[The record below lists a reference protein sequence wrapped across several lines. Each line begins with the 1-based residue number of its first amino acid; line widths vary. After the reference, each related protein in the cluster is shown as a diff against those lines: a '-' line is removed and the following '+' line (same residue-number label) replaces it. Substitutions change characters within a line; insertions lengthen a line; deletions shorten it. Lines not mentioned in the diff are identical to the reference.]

1 MLENG
6 TPKMVTLIDE
16 DGREREFSLHDA
28 FDVDGV
34 TYYLVE
40 DQNNPELV
48 LVLREEDGRLA
59 TIDGAEFDRILAI
72 LENEN
77 D

>member
-1 MLENG
+1 MPENG
-6 TPKMVTLIDE
+6 TPEKVTLVDE
-16 DGREREFSLHDA
+16 DGKERDFSLHDA

-40 DQNNPELV
+40 DRKNPELV
-48 LVLREEDGRLA
+48 LVLREEEGRLA

>member
-1 MLENG
+1 
-6 TPKMVTLIDE
+6 MVTLVDE
-16 DGREREFSLHDA
+16 DGTEREFSLHDA

-40 DQNNPELV
+40 DRKNPELV
-48 LVLREEDGRLA
+48 LVLREEEGRLA

>member
-1 MLENG
+1 MPENG
-6 TPKMVTLIDE
+6 TPEKVTLVDE
-16 DGREREFSLHDA
+16 DGKEREFSLHDA

-40 DQNNPELV
+40 DRKNPELV
-48 LVLREEDGRLA
+48 LVLREEEGRLA

>member
-1 MLENG
+1 MPENG
-6 TPKMVTLIDE
+6 TPETVTLVDE
-16 DGREREFSLHDA
+16 DGKEREFSLHDA

-40 DQNNPELV
+40 DRKNPELV
-48 LVLREEDGRLA
+48 LVLREEEGRLA